1 MQHATT
7 ISLTP
12 TYPDILGA
20 LTGGAG
26 FTIETIQCA
35 VAIYPHGAA
44 IGQPF
49 ETLVMLQNLCDQPV
63 PIKTTIQLPRRTAN
77 GERISLFAPR
87 ETLEVTLP
95 PGEVG
100 LLHFPLVPQLPTP
113 VGSKYT
119 VSVHVEPHSPRNAKW
134 IRDPFGGRAPGLLPI
149 SKHRRLILQR
159 EVVFNAQADDSSSDK
174 TLRATFDVLP
184 GQVNAKQEL
193 AARYEPLWT
202 SQNLAEDQAAYAAV
216 EAQARSIATS
226 FTRVRFYEPL
236 RVETERRFTA
246 ADSPLYPGETLEIA
260 KLLTHTVE
268 NGFETEAVLPLADTH
283 WFQRLTL
290 CLDDEALLKDTDR
303 LVARLYTAIIHDAIL
318 IGYGMLA
325 QRLKTEDATRSAKPR
340 RAAGVLPGLPVEH
353 HAQAKQ
359 LAMLLDREQPIK
371 PEAIY
376 MPLVVAG
383 LTQHIQVKGTING
396 HPENLW
402 TSLAQIREAW
412 RLRQASGTVRSPITI
427 KMMPELLQAAE
438 DFLVRTRVPRA

>member
-1 MQHATT
+1 MQHAAT
-7 ISLTP
+7 ISLTT

-20 LTGGAG
+20 LTGGAR

-35 VAIYPHGAA
+35 VGIYPHGAA

-63 PIKTTIQLPRRTAN
+63 PVKTTIQLPRRTVN

-113 VGSKYT
+113 VGSNYA
-119 VSVHVEPHSPRNAKW
+119 VSVHIEPHSPRNAKW
-134 IRDPFGGRAPGLLPI
+134 IRDPFGGRAPGVLPI

-159 EVVFNAQADDSSSDK
+159 EVDFSAQVDDSSPDK
-174 TLRATFDVLP
+174 TLRATFGVLP
-184 GQVNAKQEL
+184 GQVNAKQEVM
-193 AARYEPLWT
+193 ARYEPLWT
-202 SQNLAEDQAAYAAV
+202 SQSLAQDQADYAMI
-216 EAQARSIATS
+216 EAQARSIATT
-226 FTRVRFYEPL
+226 FTRTRLYESL
-236 RVETERRFTA
+236 RAETERRFTA

-260 KLLTHTVE
+260 KLLTYTLE
-268 NGFETEAVLPLADTH
+268 DGFETENLLPLAETH

-303 LVARLYTAIIHDAIL
+303 LVARLYTAIVHDAVL

-325 QRLKTEDATRSAKPR
+325 QRLKAEDETRNGKPR
-340 RAAGVLPGLPVEH
+340 RAPAALPGLPTEH
-353 HAQAKQ
+353 RAQAKQ
-359 LAMLLDREQPIK
+359 LAMLLDRAQLIK

-376 MPLVVAG
+376 IPLIVAG
-383 LTQHIQVKGTING
+383 LTQHVQVKGTING
-396 HPENLW
+396 QPENLW

-438 DFLVRTRVPRA
+438 DFLIRTRVPRA